1 VISRREAL
9 KRLGAGALGVAVG
22 GGALLRNPEER
33 RLATLLEAARR
44 AGPGAADRATA
55 VGLAARGTPYRAHAL
70 DDYLK
75 AGGSPETEPL
85 TVSLADF
92 DCVTFVEACLAIG
105 EMASAGAP
113 ADWGRFGR
121 EVERLRY
128 RNGQRFGY
136 PSRLHYFSEWIAD
149 NVRRGRLR
157 DIGQELGARPPGGS
171 LHRTA
176 PSTHRSPAAP
186 SPRATTGPAATPLHD
201 LQPRPLPR
209 PHEGVF
215 RAIQAQERALDPATR
230 WVVPTDRIPEVQD
243 RIESGDV
250 VAFATSIEGL
260 DVTHAS
266 FAHRTADGVLR
277 ILHAPLSGGAV
288 EVTSRTLHQYV
299 RGLGRGTGILVARPL

>member
-1 VISRREAL
+1 MISRREAL
-9 KRLGAGALGVAVG
+9 KRLGAGALGVAAGG
-22 GGALLRNPEER
+22 GGALLRSPEER

-44 AGPGAADRATA
+44 AGPGAAGRATA

-75 AGGSPETEPL
+75 LGGSPETEPL

-113 ADWGRFGR
+113 ADWGRFSR

-157 DIGQELGARPPGGS
+157 DIGQELGARPD
-171 LHRTA
+171 R
-176 PSTHRSPAAP
+176 
-186 SPRATTGPAATPLHD
+186 
-201 LQPRPLPR
+201 RPLRFMTSNRDFYPALR
-209 PHEGVF
+209 HEGVF

-230 WVVPTDRIPEVQD
+230 WVVPTDRIPEVQA

-250 VAFATSIEGL
+250 VAFATLIEGL

>member
-1 VISRREAL
+1 MISRREAL
-9 KRLGAGALGVAVG
+9 KRLGAGALGIAAGSAG
-22 GGALLRNPEER
+22 GVLLRNPEER
-33 RLATLLEAARR
+33 RLAALLEAAHR
-44 AGPGAADRATA
+44 AGPSAADRATA

-75 AGGSPETEPL
+75 AGGSPDREPVTL
-85 TVSLADF
+85 SLADF

-105 EMASAGAP
+105 EMARTRAP
-113 ADWGRFGR
+113 AEWNRFGR

-149 NVRRGRLR
+149 NARRGRLR
-157 DIGQELGARPPGGS
+157 DLGRDLGAVP
-171 LHRTA
+171 
-176 PSTHRSPAAP
+176 
-186 SPRATTGPAATPLHD
+186 D
-201 LQPRPLPR
+201 ERPLRFMTSNRDLYPALR
-209 PHEGVF
+209 HEGVY
-215 RAIQAQERALDPATR
+215 RAIAAQERALDPATR
-230 WVVPTDRIPEVQD
+230 WLVPTDRIPEVED

-266 FAHRTADGVLR
+266 FAHRTSDGVLR

-288 EVTSRTLHQYV
+288 EITSRTLHQYV
-299 RGLGRGTGILVARPL
+299 RGLGQGTGIVVARPL